1 MVSTTSEMVCPGFQP
16 ELLCVSRREKA
27 QLEIM
32 SPMTPTTEKAL
43 PAREIL
49 LVGPYGVLGT
59 GVLDAAAANAA
70 WPETLPLT
78 DLCTVN
84 KP

>member
-1 MVSTTSEMVCPGFQP
+1 MTT
-16 ELLCVSRREKA
+16 
-27 QLEIM
+27 
-32 SPMTPTTEKAL
+32 TTEKAL
-43 PAREIL
+43 PARKIL

>member
-1 MVSTTSEMVCPGFQP
+1 MTT
-16 ELLCVSRREKA
+16 
-27 QLEIM
+27 
-32 SPMTPTTEKAL
+32 TTEKAL

-70 WPETLPLT
+70 WRITNPTVFIWALLTLAPTCPKRASKFPLVSISGKSKT
-78 DLCTVN
+78 NCYVS
-84 KP
+84 